1 MEKANTLPL
10 EVGYQLVSE
19 KGTERKTYRIEKM
32 LGRGGFGITY
42 LATAEE
48 LVGNIPQITHY
59 TIKEFCT
66 ANVCLRQEDGSI
78 TVPDHER
85 EDFENDKADFLRE
98 AKRLYEMHQE
108 GIVPVNEVFEANG
121 TAYYVMQYLGEMSLV
136 KYVKENGG
144 SLDEEEAKR
153 IAIAVSNAL
162 DYIHKQKVTHLDVK
176 PENIMM
182 LKRRNGSITPVLI
195 DFGLACHYKK
205 NGSSTSKHSATG
217 ITEGY
222 SPLEQYA
229 GIEKFSP
236 EADIYALGATLYF
249 MLTGKAPLKAADM
262 SAQYLFKTL
271 PDGLADGTV
280 EVLRKSMEKMAERR
294 IKSIAEFQKII
305 TQGEDVIEGGQ
316 VTVKRRPQK
325 QKAVNGSTNLMKYGI
340 IGLGAVV
347 ALLLILLLMQ
357 TCDGKEPSVKEP
369 PVTPDTT
376 ATVATNGEL
385 NQVNSNLS
393 NTPEQQS
400 VQQQPASSQQ
410 ADSPQQA
417 AQSQINTT
425 TSHSSSTS
433 QGADQPSTSP
443 AQKNHLDLGYAVW
456 RGPVKN
462 GKPHG
467 DGVMTFKS
475 SHRIDSRDPAGNIAE
490 SGDYVDGTYVN
501 GHLDQGTWHKVSGG
515 SEYLLIGQ

>member
-1 MEKANTLPL
+1 MEKNITRPL
-10 EVGYQLVSE
+10 EAGYQLVSK
-19 KGTERKTYRIEKM
+19 KGTELKTYHIEKM

-48 LVGNIPQITHY
+48 LVGNIPQTTLY
-59 TIKEFCT
+59 TVKEFCT
-66 ANVCLRQEDGSI
+66 NICTRQQDGSLI
-78 TVPDHER
+78 VPDHEK
-85 EDFENDKADFLRE
+85 EDFESDKGDFLHE
-98 AKRLYEMHQE
+98 AKRLYGMHHE

-121 TAYYVMQYLGEMSLV
+121 TAYYVMQYLGEKSLV

-144 SLDEEEAKR
+144 SLEEGEAKR
-153 IAIAVSNAL
+153 IAVAISNAL
-162 DYIHKQKVTHLDVK
+162 GYLHQQNVTHLDVK

-182 LKRRNGSITPVLI
+182 LQRRNGSCTPVLI

-205 NGSSTSKHSATG
+205 NGNSTSKHSATG

-262 SAQYLFKTL
+262 SAQHLFKTL

-294 IKSIAEFQKII
+294 IKSIAEFQRII
-305 TQGEDVIEGGQ
+305 GQDDEVEEGGQ
-316 VTVKRRPQK
+316 VTVKRRSPK
-325 QKAVNGSTNLMKYGI
+325 QKAVNGSSNLMKYGV

-347 ALLLILLLMQ
+347 AVLLVLLLIQ
-357 TCDGKEPSVKEP
+357 TCDRKKTSVKEP
-369 PVTPDTT
+369 ATLDTT
-376 ATVATNGEL
+376 TVTTIHEES
-385 NQVNSNLS
+385 NQVNNNTS
-393 NTPEQQS
+393 NTPEQQN
-400 VQQQPASSQQ
+400 VQQQSASSQQ
-410 ADSPQQA
+410 ATQPQT
-417 AQSQINTT
+417 NTA
-425 TSHSSSTS
+425 TSHSSSTN
-433 QGADQPSTSP
+433 QGTDLPSTLP
-443 AQKNHLDLGYAVW
+443 AQKNYLDLGYAVW
-456 RGPVKN
+456 RGPVIN

-490 SGDYVDGTYVN
+490 SGDYIDGTYVN
-501 GHLDQGTWHKVSGG
+501 GHLDQGTWHKASGG